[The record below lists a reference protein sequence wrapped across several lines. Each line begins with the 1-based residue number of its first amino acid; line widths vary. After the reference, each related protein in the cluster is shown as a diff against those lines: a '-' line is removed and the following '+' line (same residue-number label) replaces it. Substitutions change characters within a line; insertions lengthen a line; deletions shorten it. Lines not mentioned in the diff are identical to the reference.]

1 MPIRHTRI
9 VRATHGFGI
18 SGHFFNGFRLERQV
32 REALLFRFACLR
44 NEDHASIARFYCR
57 RRTKLVSGP

>member
-1 MPIRHTRI
+1 
-9 VRATHGFGI
+9 
-18 SGHFFNGFRLERQV
+18 LEGQV

-57 RRTKLVSGP
+57 RRTKLVSGPWKVGKVLEM